1 MWPAVLL
8 LATANEEFCNKVNNF
23 KPVRVCSQYTDDKN
37 LDECKNYWNSASSI
51 VLQGWQTI
59 NQTET
64 TGEFLG
70 CRARC
75 PHDTVN
81 ECFELMKQFTNA
93 LDANS
98 NIMGFTS
105 SEEDDDTRHI
115 AFFTETACASTVTYS
130 VAQLKQA
137 CLQGFRSHHGIEPP
151 ENTRRFRRQ
160 EQRQRFNNRFDVIE
174 DAEEAA
180 MSVVTIV
187 AVVLGVLALI
197 GIGIFLYNRHSPT
210 ATYSTGENG
219 IKISGLI

>member
-1 MWPAVLL
+1 MWSAVFL
-8 LATANEEFCNKVNNF
+8 LATANVEFCNKVNNF
-23 KPVRVCSQYTDDKN
+23 KPVRVCNEYTDERTA
-37 LDECKNYWNSASSI
+37 DECKTFWNERSSTE
-51 VLQGWQTI
+51 LDEWRPI
-59 NQTET
+59 NHTERT
-64 TGEFLG
+64 NVFLG

-93 LDANS
+93 LDATS

-115 AFFTETACASTVTYS
+115 AFFTETTCASAAIYS

-160 EQRQRFNNRFDVIE
+160 EQRQRFNNRFNVIE

-187 AVVLGVLALI
+187 AVVLGVLGLI
-197 GIGIFLYNRHSPT
+197 GIGIFLYNRHSAT